1 MRVPLL
7 DLSHQYQTIRDEALE
22 KITEVCDSG
31 RFVLGGYTE
40 ALEKEVAKL
49 SDAKYGVAVSSG
61 TDALLAAL
69 MAFDIGPG
77 DKVITTPFTFFATG
91 GSIARTGAKML
102 FADIEPDTFNI
113 DPAEVEKLLKK
124 HKNVKAIV
132 PVHLYGQSC
141 DMSYINALAKKYKVK
156 VIEDAAQAIGA
167 KYKGKGVGGLGDA
180 GCFSFYPSK
189 NLGAFGD
196 GGMVTTNSKKV
207 FDKLQMI
214 RLHGMKKRYYHDIV
228 GANFRM
234 DEIQAAV
241 LMVKIKYLN
250 GWSQARAKR
259 AMHYDQM
266 FELNG
271 LAGTKVI
278 LPFIESFNDSVFNQ
292 YVIRVK
298 KRDKLKQFLFDK
310 GIGSEVY
317 YPVALHMQKCFKD
330 LGYKKGVLKE
340 AEKACKESL
349 AIPMYPELLETH
361 QKFVVDSISEF
372 FENEG

>member
-1 MRVPLL
+1 MKVPLL
-7 DLSHQYQTIRDEALE
+7 DLSKQYQTIRDEVLG

-40 ALEKEVAKL
+40 ALEKEVANI

-69 MAFDIGPG
+69 MAFDIGPK

-102 FADIEPDTFNI
+102 FADIDYGTFNI
-113 DPAEVEKLLKK
+113 NPLEVEKLLKK

-141 DMSYINALAKKYKVK
+141 DMGAIMSLAKKYKVK

-196 GGMVTTNSKKV
+196 GGLVTTNSKKV
-207 FDKLQMI
+207 YEKLQMI
-214 RLHGMKKRYYHDIV
+214 RLHGMKKRYYHDMV

-241 LMVKIKYLN
+241 LMVKIKYLAD
-250 GWSQARAKR
+250 WSRARAER
-259 AMHYDQM
+259 AMNYEKL
-266 FELNG
+266 FELSG
-271 LAGTKVI
+271 LAGKKVI
-278 LPFIESFNDSVFNQ
+278 LPLIESFNDSVYNQ
-292 YVIRVK
+292 FVIRVK

-317 YPVALHMQKCFKD
+317 YPVALHMQKCFKE

-340 AEKACKESL
+340 SEKACRESL
-349 AIPMYPELLETH
+349 AIPMYPELPKAH

-372 FENEG
+372 FDK